1 MQRTTHVP
9 GNGGRLGRRSTQK
22 GELDLRYQY
31 GYKHDGMLVSQYV
44 CGTVP
49 VLTTNP
55 GRYSSTHFHIACSPK
70 VLLAAYRSN
79 PPLGPGMES
88 SLILLRASSFHVSTV
103 MLALSELPC
112 SWEDVKT
119 AASDDEVYT
128 NRLMVFSP
136 AALVRI
142 FRFVST
148 TCEIR
153 AGVWPNI
160 VAICATPQTP
170 GSSAES
176 MYLCIQPGRVYL

>member
-1 MQRTTHVP
+1 MSP
-9 GNGGRLGRRSTQK
+9 
-22 GELDLRYQY
+22 YA
-31 GYKHDGMLVSQYV
+31 
-44 CGTVP
+44 CATVP

-88 SLILLRASSFHVSTV
+88 SLILLRASWFHVSTV
-103 MLALSELPC
+103 ILALPELPC

-142 FRFVST
+142 LRFAST

-170 GSSAES
+170 RSSAEKCVS
-176 MYLCIQPGRVYL
+176 MYPTGGFTFNRVVKRPWAGHTLNLGDFKAACSVFTVE